1 MSVTLFVK
9 VLWLLKI
16 RYTLAVHRI
25 ATFVPSNLTVI
36 QCIVSCLWVF
46 LTVLLSSVFWCFF
59 LVIQQYCRVFFS
71 CYWVIQQYCRVF
83 FSCYW
88 VILQYC
94 RVFCCCYWL
103 IQQYCGVFC
112 CCFRVL
118 YYCFQKIQQYCGVF
132 CCCFRVLCYCFQKIQ
147 QYILRRVCNQSPGY
161 LATAEAVTLACM
173 APAPAEVLA

>member
-16 RYTLAVHRI
+16 RYRHTLSVHRI

-71 CYWVIQQYCRVF
+71 CYWVI
-83 FSCYW
+83 
-88 VILQYC
+88 LQYC

-118 YYCFQKIQQYCGVF
+118 Y
-132 CCCFRVLCYCFQKIQ
+132 LCYCFQKIQ
-147 QYILRRVCNQSPGY
+147 QYILRRVCWSRHFGLHGSGSSWSFSLIIWNSKWKNS
-161 LATAEAVTLACM
+161 L
-173 APAPAEVLA
+173 